1 MPQQQQQQQQPRHIY
16 AVKLLVGPE
25 HHPWPASYTSRD
37 AEWAESCRISPINV
51 RQSWSKTTRLTGD
64 LTLRLSPESLAEQ
77 FPGLKPTGAYEFVE
91 KYFGR
96 SWHQH
101 VWEVRDLLLRMRG
114 SMLANNF
121 GLQAMLAVLCQ
132 GNTKATAMQEFIK
145 VLNTTPWRN
154 GTGNFSDPRLDEGDE
169 LVDADLPGCTETDR
183 IRNELYTHRWVLTFF
198 NFGDAHWVAAVFD
211 SLRCTL
217 TLYDTIESNREKR
230 AKAAGLAWRSF
241 ALNMGMPC
249 GTLVVSPALPEQPN
263 DWACGYIGL
272 VNLLLATR
280 CRQGDQHRELSPH
293 DFPRTWLH
301 ADARPA
307 SYAKMPNSGAPFFP
321 VPDWTYGAGSS
332 KEAWRRASTVLH
344 AMMANE
350 LGIRSLGD
358 LERYDAGRRN
368 NQQAN
373 EPYEFSFHLP
383 FPGEPIAL
391 LIHRAGDW
399 KTKPTTYP
407 KGAPV
412 LSGFTRPPTVTT
424 PAPSLWAPFRD
435 YVYRNLPGEA
445 GSVAAL
451 ARRGIRC
458 WNPSSSR
465 FFEQNLPRAS
475 QTAQA
480 AISVSSGTRPNS
492 RPYDVISLS
501 SGGPGE

>member
-1 MPQQQQQQQQPRHIY
+1 
-16 AVKLLVGPE
+16 
-25 HHPWPASYTSRD
+25 
-37 AEWAESCRISPINV
+37 
-51 RQSWSKTTRLTGD
+51 TGD

-114 SMLANNF
+114 SRLANNF

-154 GTGNFSDPRLDEGDE
+154 GAGEGSDPRLDEADE

-183 IRNELYTHRWVLTFF
+183 IRNELHTRRWVLTFF
-198 NFGDAHWVAAVFD
+198 NFNDVHWVAAVFD
-211 SLRCTL
+211 SSRSTL
-217 TLYDTIESNREKR
+217 TLYDTFELNRERR

-280 CRQGDQHRELSPH
+280 CRQGDRHSLVSRDS
-293 DFPRTWLH
+293 FPRRLLH
-301 ADARPA
+301 ADARPM
-307 SYAKMPNSGAPFFP
+307 SYETMPNPGEPFFP
-321 VPDWTYGAGSS
+321 IPDWTYGAGAGE
-332 KEAWRRASTVLH
+332 EAWRRASTVLH

-350 LGIRSLGD
+350 LGIRSLD
-358 LERYDAGRRN
+358 HLARYAVGSRN
-368 NQQAN
+368 NGKAN
-373 EPYEFSFHLP
+373 KPYEFFFSLP
-383 FPGEPIAL
+383 FPGEPIVL
-391 LIHRAGDW
+391 RIPSAGDW

-407 KGAPV
+407 RDAPV
-412 LSGFTRPPTVTT
+412 LSGFTRPPTVAD
-424 PAPSLWAPFRD
+424 PKPGLWAPLRD
-435 YVYRNLPGEA
+435 YIYRNLPGEA
-445 GSVAAL
+445 GSVGAL
-451 ARRGIRC
+451 ARPRVRC
-458 WNPSSSR
+458 WNRGSSR
-465 FFEQNLPRAS
+465 FLEENLPRAS
-475 QTAQA
+475 QTVQT
-480 AISVSSGTRPNS
+480 AISLSSGTQLNN
-492 RPYDVISLS
+492 RPYDIISVS